1 MSNIT
6 VISVFDNREI
16 THLISQYLTPHDIV
30 MTMATCKN
38 LARQFEPILWK
49 HPNLRCH
56 LPSRKSILQNRCY
69 IHTLE
74 ISILYSVDLLSLS
87 INLLEP
93 PAAQGFKMLPTT
105 STDTTSTSTSKT
117 KAVHSYANPQKF
129 VFTGMKR
136 IFINDCPRPDLALPI
151 INFCPNLTYLKMSTS
166 VSRTLSFFQQL
177 QVSLVNNL
185 HHLEHLSLS
194 NGKRVE
200 LETALPLLQTCLFHT
215 KLQELEFTFLINH
228 IKEEEDEFWISQ
240 QFSPLC
246 KALEDSVIIG
256 TFKSKITSL
265 KLPKYHY
272 GYTIPFLTTLLRDH
286 LPDIERFTVP
296 RIEEY
301 DEDQVDLHKVFKGLC
316 PNLEHLTCS
325 YEDKEYDL
333 YFLKVFVNESTRGIK
348 TFRMHHIGKAPCGY
362 VLSTLIGLHS
372 ETLEEIELGD
382 CEWIKSEDLSSIFT
396 SCENLRRFWIT
407 PGFDGKVGMGF
418 HDIVAKDWICLG
430 LRELH
435 LILKLGF
442 DYDFR
447 TYLES
452 TQLSDE
458 IVYKVYSQIGRLVK
472 LEKLALGYELDGRRD
487 FVTDLKLNRGSLG
500 AFAKL
505 TELRHFH
512 MVTDYWSK
520 MGKTEVKFMHEKW
533 PRLERITFGK
543 KTKTRGAAIESRPQ
557 WSWLK
562 EMRPNLIFDYA

>member
-6 VISVFDNREI
+6 VISVFDNREVAY
-16 THLISQYLTPHDIV
+16 LISQYLTPHDIV

-74 ISILYSVDLLSLS
+74 ISILYSVDFLSLS

-136 IFINDCPRPDLALPI
+136 IVINDCPRPDLALPI

-166 VSRTLSFFQQL
+166 VSQ
-177 QVSLVNNL
+177 
-185 HHLEHLSLS
+185 
-194 NGKRVE
+194 
-200 LETALPLLQTCLFHT
+200 
-215 KLQELEFTFLINH
+215 
-228 IKEEEDEFWISQ
+228 
-240 QFSPLC
+240 
-246 KALEDSVIIG
+246 DSVIIG

-286 LPDIERFTVP
+286 LPNIERFTAP

-316 PNLEHLTCS
+316 PNLEHLICS

-348 TFRMHHIGKAPCGY
+348 TFRMHHICKAPCEY
-362 VLSTLIGLHS
+362 VLSTLIELHS

-407 PGFDGKVGMGF
+407 PDFDGKVGMGF

-458 IVYKVYSQIGRLVK
+458 TVYKVYNQIGRLVK